1 MHVKKNDKVIIL
13 AGKDKG
19 LTGEVIDV
27 DRDKSR
33 VKVARRNMIVKHQKP
48 NPITG
53 AEGARID
60 KENWIHSSNVALYS
74 EKTEG
79 PVRTTARWRGTG
91 GTLFET
97 KKAAVESFGA
107 NVPERIVKVRYAKKT
122 DEVFD

>member
-13 AGKDKG
+13 AGKDRG
-19 LTGEVIDV
+19 MTGEIIDV
-27 DRDKSR
+27 DREKSR

-74 EKTEG
+74 EATKG
-79 PVRTTARWRGTG
+79 PVRTTARWRGTAG
-91 GTLFET
+91 ELFET
-97 KKAAVESFGA
+97 KKAAKESFGD

-122 DEVFD
+122 EEVFE